1 MSDLVWYI
9 PLALLL
15 LLLGALI
22 RGHAYRTFPCFFAY
36 VAFGVAADT
45 TRFIMQSHPK
55 PYFWIY
61 WISDAGYALLGAVAL
76 YEVLRK
82 VLRGLAGIWWT
93 RLIFPAVAA
102 AGIALSIWRV
112 RQVPPQ
118 VQGHLL
124 FWIVSAEIA
133 VRFAQ
138 VLVFAGMVAF
148 VPLFGLRWRQ
158 QPLGIA
164 MGFGLYSTVALL
176 ITLKF
181 SEFGTTF
188 KFLWGV
194 ASLVAYSFAVLI
206 WIWFFSFPQKE
217 EPAPNPEQVAFALDT
232 LNRYLEW
239 LRRMR

>member
-188 KFLWGV
+188 
-194 ASLVAYSFAVLI
+194 VAYSFAVLI

>member
-1 MSDLVWYI
+1 M
-9 PLALLL
+9 
-15 LLLGALI
+15 
-22 RGHAYRTFPCFFAY
+22 TFW
-36 VAFGVAADT
+36 VT
-45 TRFIMQSHPK
+45 
-55 PYFWIY
+55 
-61 WISDAGYALLGAVAL
+61 DAGYALVGALAL
-76 YEVLRK
+76 YEVLHK
-82 VLRGLAGIWWT
+82 VLRGLTGIWWT
-93 RLIFPAVAA
+93 HLIFPTVVAS
-102 AGIALSIWRV
+102 GVGLSIWHM
-112 RQVPPQ
+112 QEFPPQ
-118 VQGHLL
+118 VQGRLL
-124 FWIVSAEIA
+124 LWIVTGEIA

-138 VLVFAGMVAF
+138 VLVFAGMVGF
-148 VPLFGLRWRQ
+148 VPLLGLRWRQ

-176 ITLKF
+176 ITLKL
-181 SEFGTTF
+181 SDFGTSF

>member
-1 MSDLVWYI
+1 MSILLQYI
-9 PLALLL
+9 PLGLLAALLWVL
-15 LLLGALI
+15 L
-22 RGHAYRTFPCFFAY
+22 RRRAYREFPCFFLY
-36 VAFGVAADT
+36 VAFAVAAGLA
-45 TRFIMQSHPK
+45 RFVVHGNQHTL
-55 PYFWIY
+55 YATFWVT
-61 WISDAGYALLGAVAL
+61 DAGYALLGALAL

-82 VLRGLAGIWWT
+82 VLRGLTGIWWAH
-93 RLIFPAVAA
+93 LIFPAILA
-102 AGIALSIWRV
+102 AGAALSLWHSHEV
-112 RQVPPQ
+112 PSQVEDR
-118 VQGHLL
+118 LL
-124 FWIVSAEIA
+124 LVIVTGEIA

-176 ITLKF
+176 ITLKL
-181 SEFGTTF
+181 SDFGTGF

-194 ASLVAYSFAVLI
+194 ASLVAYSLAVLI

>member
-1 MSDLVWYI
+1 MNLALRYI
-9 PLALLL
+9 PLALLAL
-15 LLLGALI
+15 LLWILL
-22 RGHAYRTFPCFFAY
+22 RKRTYREFPCFFLY
-36 VAFGVAADT
+36 VAFAVAAGVARFAVHNNQQTLYT
-45 TRFIMQSHPK
+45 T
-55 PYFWIY
+55 FWVT
-61 WISDAGYALLGAVAL
+61 DGGYALLGALAL

-82 VLRGLAGIWWT
+82 VLRGLTGIWWAH
-93 RLIFPAVAA
+93 LIFPTVAI
-102 AGIALSIWRV
+102 AGIALSIWHLREF
-112 RQVPPQ
+112 PPQ
-118 VQGHLL
+118 VRGRLL
-124 FWIVSAEIA
+124 LWVVTGEIA

-148 VPLFGLRWRQ
+148 VPLLGLRWRQ

-188 KFLWGV
+188 KFFWGV
-194 ASLVAYSFAVLI
+194 ASLVAYSLAVLI
-206 WIWFFSFPQKE
+206 WIWFFSVPQKE

>member
-15 LLLGALI
+15 LLLCVLV
-22 RGHAYRTFPCFFAY
+22 RGHSYRTFPCFFAY
-36 VAFGVAADT
+36 VAFGVAADS
-45 TRFIMQSHPK
+45 TRLVTQSHPK

-61 WISDAGYALLGAVAL
+61 WITDAGYALLGAVAL
-76 YEVLRK
+76 QEVLRK
-82 VLRGLAGIWWT
+82 VLRGVRGMWWA
-93 RLIFPAVAA
+93 RLIFPAILA
-102 AGIALSIWRV
+102 AGVVLSFWHLHEA
-112 RQVPPQ
+112 PPQ
-118 VQGHLL
+118 VQGRLL
-124 FWIVSAEIA
+124 LAIVTGEIA

-176 ITLKF
+176 ITLKL
-181 SEFGTTF
+181 SEFGTRF

-194 ASLVAYSFAVLI
+194 ASLVAYSLAVLI